1 MPTQNRVRCHDRFE
15 FSQHSPSE
23 RMALLGQSPPLII
36 AEAQT
41 LVAVQLAQDS
51 VLFLQVG
58 MDGSVL
64 FVDLAGEHHH
74 EHL

>member
-15 FSQHSPSE
+15 FSQYSPSE
-23 RMALLGQSPPLII
+23 RMALRGQSPPLII
-36 AEAQT
+36 AEAQAF
-41 LVAVQLAQDS
+41 VSVQLAEHS

-64 FVDLAGEHHH
+64 LG
-74 EHL
+74 